1 MRTMPR
7 LTRAYRNA
15 RLLEIDSS
23 SKIVI
28 FSDSHRGDGSL
39 ADEFHKDRDIF
50 EAALQHY
57 LDEEFTLIEAGDNDE
72 LWEYSKF
79 HHILKANPEVF
90 QLIRQFHLKKRYIRI
105 YGNHDMQLRDPQYV
119 REHLYLRLNHVTGRA
134 EPLLDGTKVEEAVLL
149 RHKDTGQ
156 EILTVHGHQGDF
168 PNDQAWRA
176 SMLTFRVFWRHLHAL
191 GIHSPSSPT
200 RNSYR
205 RHKVERNYVRWIL
218 EHGTALICGH
228 THRERFPMGDDAPL
242 LQHRCVSVSRL
253 HHRTGDRE
261 RHHQPGQ
268 LADYNGSQWLPACG
282 AQDDGR
288 ATCPGGLRLASAA
301 RQAPPAGKVTGPVA
315 ADRAGVHAPEPRLS
329 RSHSSASG

>member
-228 THRERFPMGDDAPL
+228 THRERFPMGDDAPYFNTGACL
-242 LQHRCVSVSRL
+242 FPDYITGLEIENDTISLVSWQIITDPNGYL
-253 HHRTGDRE
+253 HVARRTMAGPLALADFDW
-261 RHHQPGQ
+261 HPQPGRHRRPGKSLDQ
-268 LADYNGSQWLPACG
+268 SQQI
-282 AQDDGR
+282 AQ
-288 ATCPGGLRLASAA
+288 ASTH
-301 RQAPPAGKVTGPVA
+301 PSLG
-315 ADRAGVHAPEPRLS
+315 
-329 RSHSSASG
+329 